1 MMGVGQMDIS
11 ALCAQIGLQPEIKK
25 RVMDFAEGFDF
36 SAVDQLLKAFRNYER
51 MGEARKQLQAI
62 LSEDADQVK
71 MLACML
77 KASADL
83 YDVYQRRGICDQIYF
98 DTMRCYTRFLD
109 ETCEMTGRL
118 YFDRAWWTV
127 RQAGGHLF
135 RIGALEYEI
144 EPVDDR
150 TVLSIHIPSDADLS
164 PPGVDRSL
172 GAAKEFFRAYCPR
185 LENAEYRCRS
195 WLLDRRLQGI
205 LNRDSNIARFQDRF
219 AIIDEGEVDTE
230 YYEWLFHTKSAEIT
244 SFPEN
249 TSLQRNVKRYLLS
262 GGAIRN
268 TYGKLR

>member
-1 MMGVGQMDIS
+1 MMGVEQMDIS
-11 ALCAQIGLQPEIKK
+11 TLCAQIGLQFEMEK
-25 RVMDFAEGFDF
+25 RVIDFAEKFDF
-36 SAVDQLLKAFRNYER
+36 SAVDQPLKEFKNYEK
-51 MGEARKQLQAI
+51 MNEARKQLQAM
-62 LSEDADQVK
+62 LEDDEDHVK
-71 MLACML
+71 ILACML

-83 YDVYQRRGICDQIYF
+83 YDVYQRRGICDEIYF

-109 ETCEMTGRL
+109 ETYEMTGRL

-144 EPVDDR
+144 EPVNDT
-150 TVLSIHIPSDADLS
+150 TVLSIHIPSDADFS
-164 PPGVDRSL
+164 PPSVDRSL
-172 GAAKEFFRAYCPR
+172 AAAKEFFSSYSPQ

-195 WLLDRRLQGI
+195 WLLDRRLQGM
-205 LNRDSNIARFQDRF
+205 LNRDSNIVRFQDRF
-219 AIIDEGEVDTE
+219 AMIDEGEVDTE
-230 YYEWLFHTKSAEIT
+230 YYEWLFHTKSDEVK

-249 TSLQRNVKRYLLS
+249 TLLQRNVKRYLLS